1 MFKRGS
7 FVLGAM
13 ALVALCVRCGASN
26 SYGDGGSSFY
36 DAGYRGRA
44 DGASQ
49 DVAST
54 DVSLPPEIEERRDF
68 ETPQAGGRFVYVA
81 NPTRNTVAVIDATTL
96 DLQTVEAG
104 DGPRYLRTLE
114 GRDTAL
120 VVNEGSDDVTVLR
133 TDTRGTRTVTLPAA
147 RDANAVTIAADGRHA
162 LVWFDSAVPGAH
174 VTSGSLQ
181 DVTLVTLEE
190 GHDASL
196 GLSVG
201 FRPLQVDFARDGSA
215 AFVIT
220 EDGLTILR
228 FAEITGPTILPTI
241 SLGETETGLARD
253 VSIAPD
259 GRYAVAR
266 FEGSPVLELAD
277 MTARTIASVDVGAPV
292 TDVDL
297 APDGT
302 FALAVLRDQAT
313 VLRIPLPAGFTDP
326 SLIQRTELPGE
337 TIGSVVI
344 APDAMHALVYTTA
357 APIVRITI
365 LDLTGTDPPDTVRLR
380 KPIRAVAIAP
390 DGHTALVIHTKL
402 AGDPADPTIDLQ
414 TRIDRSYGYTLID
427 LPTGFAKLQLTSAE
441 VGPFAIVPDGSA
453 AFLLLADPRATVR
466 EVQRISLRSFI
477 VDPIT
482 LGSPP
487 LSVGVVPGSQRAFVG
502 QDHPEGRITFIDWST
517 GALQSLTGFEL
528 NSRVVM

>member
-1 MFKRGS
+1 MFKRSS
-7 FVLGAM
+7 FVVGAL
-13 ALVALCVRCGASN
+13 ALAALSARCGAPN
-26 SYGDGGSSFY
+26 SFSDGGSTFY
-36 DAGYRGRA
+36 DAGYQGR
-44 DGASQ
+44 DASGR
-49 DVAST
+49 S
-54 DVSLPPEIEERRDF
+54 DVSTTDAMLPPEIEEQRAF
-68 ETPQAGGRFVYVA
+68 ETPQAGGRYVYVA

-104 DGPRYLRTLE
+104 DGPRYLRTLD
-114 GRDTAL
+114 GRDEAL
-120 VVNEGSDDVTVLR
+120 VVNEGSDDVTILR
-133 TDTRGTRTVTLPAA
+133 TDTHGTRSVTLPAA
-147 RDANAVTIAADGRHA
+147 RDANAITIAPDGRHA
-162 LVWFDSAVPGAH
+162 LVWFDSSAPGAQL
-174 VTSGSLQ
+174 TSGSLQ
-181 DVTLVTLEE
+181 DVTLLTLEE

-220 EDGLTILR
+220 EDGLSILR
-228 FAEITGPTILPTI
+228 FADITGPTILPSI
-241 SLGETETGLARD
+241 SRGESDTGAARD
-253 VSIAPD
+253 VSVAPD

-277 MTARTIASVDVGAPV
+277 LTARTITSVDLGAPV

-297 APDGT
+297 APDGS
-302 FALAVLRDQAT
+302 FALAVLRDQST
-313 VLRIPLPAGFTDP
+313 VLRIPLPLGFTDV
-326 SLIQRTELPGE
+326 SRIVRTELPGE
-337 TIGSVVI
+337 TVGSVVI
-344 APDAMHALVYTTA
+344 APDALHALVYTTA

-365 LDLTGTDPPDTVRLR
+365 LDLAGTDAPDTVRLR

-390 DGHTALVIHTKL
+390 DGHTALVIHTRL
-402 AGDPADPTIDLQ
+402 PGDPADPTIDLQ
-414 TRIDRSYGYTLID
+414 TRIDRSYGYTLLD
-427 LPTGFAKLQLTSAE
+427 LPTGFAKLQLTGAE

-453 AFLLLADPRATVR
+453 AFVLLSDPRQVIR

-477 VDPIT
+477 IDPIT

-487 LSVGVVPGSQRAFVG
+487 LSVGVVPGSHRAFVG
-502 QDHPEGRITFIDWST
+502 QDHPEGRITFIDWTT